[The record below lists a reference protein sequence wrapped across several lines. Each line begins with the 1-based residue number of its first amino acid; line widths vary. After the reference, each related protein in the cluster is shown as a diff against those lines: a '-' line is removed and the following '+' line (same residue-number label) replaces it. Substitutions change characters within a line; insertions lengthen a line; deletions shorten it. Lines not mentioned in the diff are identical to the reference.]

1 MPFTL
6 ICNVIQETLITVIES
21 GHAAACQ
28 SKLSG
33 KLASQT
39 NTHIKQTMSINKY
52 EVKNIISAYASTPYI
67 KFQIYAQKMQILAD
81 GEKTTDYSK
90 TSTQ

>member
-1 MPFTL
+1 
-6 ICNVIQETLITVIES
+6 
-21 GHAAACQ
+21 
-28 SKLSG
+28 
-33 KLASQT
+33 
-39 NTHIKQTMSINKY
+39 MSINKY